1 MAAVTEPQR
10 RYLTVAMAV
19 IGVCLLI
26 VVSQLS
32 GVAPVLTA
40 VNNSTPTPLTGQ
52 HQPVDTDADCL
63 QDPRERRLGTDPAD
77 PDTDGDGIRD
87 GFEVSGS
94 APYPNASPRQLDIY
108 VEIDHMNRTSVPRG
122 ALATI
127 ERRFAAQNISLH
139 LIINDTIPAKTV
151 DVNRRAGS
159 PTTFK
164 TLRDRYF
171 DRRDHVYHYALIA
184 TDLYGSDRLAGKR
197 VGPDFVIEAQPT
209 ANRTGFAFMHELG
222 HAVGIAA
229 TDSPSIDS
237 RRATFE
243 QYPSVMNYNAKPGVY
258 RFSNGTN
265 SRLDV
270 NDWRRIRKGLVV
282 PNRTL
287 NDTASH
293 RSCPQ

>member
-1 MAAVTEPQR
+1 M
-10 RYLTVAMAV
+10 
-19 IGVCLLI
+19 
-26 VVSQLS
+26 S

-40 VNNSTPTPLTGQ
+40 VNDSTPTPIIEDQT
-52 HQPVDTDADCL
+52 PVDSDADCL
-63 QDPRERRLGTDPAD
+63 SDDRERRLGTDPEN

-94 APYPNASPRQLDIY
+94 ATYPDASPRQIDIY
-108 VEIDHMNRTSVPRG
+108 VEIDHMNGTSVPRG

-139 LIINDTIPAKTV
+139 LVVDDTIPAATV
-151 DVNRRAGS
+151 DVNGRAGT
-159 PTTFK
+159 PTTFN
-164 TLRDRYF
+164 TLRDRHF
-171 DRRDHVYHYALIA
+171 DRRDQVYHYALIA

-197 VGPDFVIEAQPT
+197 VGPDFVIEGQPT
-209 ANRTGFAFMHELG
+209 ANGTGFAFMHELG

-229 TDSPSIDS
+229 TDSVSIDS

-243 QYPSVMNYNAKPGVY
+243 QYPSVMNYNANPGVY

-265 SRLDV
+265 SRFDV
-270 NDWRRIRKGLVV
+270 NDWRRIREGLVV

-287 NDTASH
+287 NNTISH
-293 RSCPQ
+293 PSCPG